1 MTDVEVRAAA
11 AGSRLT
17 GSGPIDPGDPAD
29 APAGRRLQLGVTGMT
44 CASCAARIEKKLNR
58 VPGVRA
64 SVNYATGKA
73 TVDAA
78 AEVSEDQLCEVV
90 SAVGYGATPIGSD
103 APVIID
109 PEAADTRRLWQRLIV
124 ALILFVP
131 LSDLSLLFALL
142 PASRFPGWQ
151 LVLAVVA
158 LPVVT
163 WCAWPFHRAA
173 VRNLRHGTTTMD
185 TLVSAGVVVS
195 TLWSVWAMLGL
206 HRSEEL
212 PRGLWAALTASGSIY
227 LETAAGITTFVLAGR
242 YLETKARGRSGGA
255 LRALASL
262 AAKDVTVL
270 HADGTQMKLP
280 VAELKTG
287 QRFLTRPGERIAAD
301 GEVQSGPA
309 AVDTSAMTGESIPE
323 EKTTGDRV
331 VGGTLVT
338 RGRLVTRAD
347 AVGADTALAG
357 MLRLVEAAQSGK
369 AAVQRRVDA
378 IAAVF
383 VPVVLLIAVGTLI
396 GWLVAGGTVD
406 RAVNAALGVLVIACP
421 CALGLATPTALLV
434 ASGRGAQW
442 GIFLK
447 GHRALEATREIDTV
461 VLDKTGTVTT
471 GAPRVHTL
479 LDADPDATGPSRAWL
494 ADAAAVESSSEHA
507 VAAAVV
513 RVAQD
518 EGCPGPRQVSG
529 FENLPGLGARAGVD
543 GRAVVVG
550 RALLF
555 DQLGIPVPA
564 ALSARESEL
573 STGGSTV
580 VLVAV
585 DGTVRGLI
593 ALADPV
599 KPSAAAAVAALHQR
613 GLRTVLLT
621 GDNPGA
627 AAEAAAAI
635 GVDEVVAGVLPTG
648 KVDFLRDLQGRGA
661 RVAMVGDGINDGPA
675 LATADLGI
683 AIGSGT
689 DVAIAAADIVLV
701 RDDLRGVPDTITL
714 AAATLSTIRG
724 NLRWALGYNVAAIP
738 IAVAGLAQPL
748 LASAAMALSSL
759 FVVSNS
765 LRLAKLAPSASVA
778 VAASVSTAGAAQ
790 VNAAAA

>member
-1 MTDVEVRAAA
+1 MTDLDESRSATTLVADGPAASA
-11 AGSRLT
+11 T
-17 GSGPIDPGDPAD
+17 
-29 APAGRRLQLGVTGMT
+29 RRLQLGVSGMT
-44 CASCAARIEKKLNR
+44 CSSCAARVEKKLNR
-58 VPGVRA
+58 LPGVRA

-73 TVDAA
+73 TVDATGPVTDPELCA
-78 AEVSEDQLCEVV
+78 AVT
-90 SAVGYGATPIGSD
+90 AAGYGATPVGRD
-103 APVIID
+103 APVILD
-109 PEAADTRRLWQRLIV
+109 PEAADTRRLWLRLIV

-151 LVLAVVA
+151 LVLTVVA

-173 VRNLRHGTTTMD
+173 ARNLIHGTTTMD
-185 TLVSAGVVVS
+185 TLVSAGVIVS
-195 TLWSVWAMLGL
+195 TLWSWWAMLGL
-206 HRSEEL
+206 HRSDEL

-255 LRALASL
+255 LRALAAL
-262 AAKDVTVL
+262 AAKDATVL
-270 HADGTQMKLP
+270 LTDGTAMMLP
-280 VAELKTG
+280 ITELKTG
-287 QRFLTRPGERIAAD
+287 QRFLTRPGERIATD
-301 GEVQSGPA
+301 GVVETGPA
-309 AVDTSAMTGESIPE
+309 AVDTSAMTGESIPQ
-323 EKTTGDRV
+323 EKTAGDRV
-331 VGGTLVT
+331 IGGTLVT
-338 RGRLVTRAD
+338 RGRLVITAG
-347 AVGADTALAG
+347 AVGQDTALAG
-357 MLRLVEAAQSGK
+357 MLRLVESAQTGK

-396 GWLVAGGTVD
+396 GWLFINGSVD
-406 RAVNAALGVLVIACP
+406 RSVNAALGVLVIACP

-447 GHRALEATREIDTV
+447 GHRALEATRQVDTV
-461 VLDKTGTVTT
+461 VLDKTGTVTI
-471 GAPRVHTL
+471 GAPRVHTV
-479 LDADPDATGPSRAWL
+479 LDLGSDNDNAGDDAGDRVPAGGSRAWL
-494 ADAAAVESSSEHA
+494 ADAAAVEASSEHA
-507 VAAAVV
+507 IAAAIV
-513 RVAQD
+513 RAAEPD
-518 EGCPGPRQVSG
+518 HAGGSPAAEQVTD
-529 FENLPGLGARAGVD
+529 FENLPGLGARATVA

-550 RALLF
+550 RRLLF
-555 DQLGIPVPA
+555 DQLRITVPA
-564 ALSARESEL
+564 GAVQRELELSA
-573 STGGSTV
+573 TGSTV

-585 DGTVRGLI
+585 DGVVRGLL

-599 KPSAAAAVAALHQR
+599 KESAAAAVAALHRQ

-621 GDNPGA
+621 GDSPGA
-627 AAEAAAAI
+627 AHAVAAQI
-635 GVDEVVAGVLPTG
+635 GVTEVVAGVLPAG
-648 KVDFLRDLQGRGA
+648 KVEYLRSLAGQGH

-675 LATADLGI
+675 LATADLGM

-701 RDDLRGVPDTITL
+701 CDDLRAVPDTITL

-765 LRLAKLAPSASVA
+765 LRLAKLKSITSTPDRVSVA
-778 VAASVSTAGAAQ
+778 AR
-790 VNAAAA
+790 